1 VKPTIT
7 RAGNRIVS
15 IKFQGT
21 WPNQWKQYQWILD
34 EMPNDE
40 AKAEWLRSPLQL
52 QRESTPFG
60 EFVTV
65 RRAS

>member
-1 VKPTIT
+1 
-7 RAGNRIVS
+7 VS

-21 WPNQWKQYQWILD
+21 WPDQWKQYQSILD